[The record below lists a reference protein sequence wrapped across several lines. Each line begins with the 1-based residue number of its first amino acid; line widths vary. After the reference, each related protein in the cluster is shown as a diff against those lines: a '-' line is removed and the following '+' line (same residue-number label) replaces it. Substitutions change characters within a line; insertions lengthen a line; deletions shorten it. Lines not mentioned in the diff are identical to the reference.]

1 MPSNPRLTSA
11 IFIDDMFHTIAEV
24 TSISF
29 DLRRQIFA
37 EAKKK
42 KKKKKIELERLLMP
56 LKTSSR
62 FSHTATK

>member
-1 MPSNPRLTSA
+1 
-11 IFIDDMFHTIAEV
+11 MFHTIAEV

-42 KKKKKIELERLLMP
+42 KKKKRIRKAAD
-56 LKTSSR
+56 
-62 FSHTATK
+62 ATQNK